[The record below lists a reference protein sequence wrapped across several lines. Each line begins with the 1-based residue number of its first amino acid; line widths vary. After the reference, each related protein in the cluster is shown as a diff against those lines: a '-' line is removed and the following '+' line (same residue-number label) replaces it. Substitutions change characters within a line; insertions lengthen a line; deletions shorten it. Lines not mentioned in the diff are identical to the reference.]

1 MAPRFPHT
9 EPAPAKLTVELHV
22 AGVRPDGYHLL
33 EAEMVTLSLVDRL
46 DFAAGEGLVVIDE
59 GAGTPVPSGA
69 DNLVARAL
77 SAVGASAAVTL
88 HKRIPAGGGLGGG
101 SADAAAVLRWSG
113 RPDAAELAPA
123 LGADVPFCLRGGRA
137 RVSGVGELL
146 EPLPF
151 RPERYLVLC
160 PPVVVATPLV
170 YRAFD
175 DLGAPAGGENDL
187 EPAALA
193 VAPELADWR
202 EALWRLTETRPRL
215 AGSGASWWVRL
226 EPDVAE
232 GAFPPEVWVGGRRAR
247 LHDLRTV
254 PVGDPVGELVDER
267 AGGEA

>member
-1 MAPRFPHT
+1 MAPRLPHT

-22 AGVRPDGYHLL
+22 EGVRPDGYHLL

-46 DFAAGEGLVVIDE
+46 DFAVGDGLFVVDE
-59 GAGTPVPSGA
+59 GAGTPVPSGS
-69 DNLVARAL
+69 DNLVSRAL
-77 SAVGASAAVTL
+77 SVIGVSASVTL

-113 RPDAAELAPA
+113 RADVAELAPR

-137 RVSGVGELL
+137 RVSGVGERV

-151 RPERYLVLC
+151 RAERYLVLC

-175 DLGAPAGGENDL
+175 DLGSPAEGDNDL

-193 VAPELADWR
+193 VVPELAQWR
-202 EALWRLTETRPRL
+202 EALWRLTGTRPRL

-232 GAFPPEVWVGGRRAR
+232 GVFPSEVVLGGRRGR

-254 PVGDPVGELVDER
+254 PALEVAGDTADR
-267 AGGEA
+267 KD